1 MKIVNL
7 LTSFLVIPILLLV
20 AGCSKNHTESS
31 APSTTVQN
39 VTASEQ
45 QRIQADAQMPPA
57 AKEAALRAL
66 EEETRR
72 QNSAPKQK

>member
-1 MKIVNL
+1 MKT
-7 LTSFLVIPILLLV
+7 LTAFFVFSLLLLV

-31 APSTTVQN
+31 APSATVQN
-39 VTASEQ
+39 VTAREQ

-57 AKEAALRAL
+57 AKEAAMRAL